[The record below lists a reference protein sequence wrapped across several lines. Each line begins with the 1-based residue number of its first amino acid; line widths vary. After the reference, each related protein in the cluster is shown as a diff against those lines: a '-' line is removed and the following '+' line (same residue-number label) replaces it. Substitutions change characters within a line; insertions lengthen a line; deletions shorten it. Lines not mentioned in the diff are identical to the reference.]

1 MRDDLAVDVRFT
13 DPTRD
18 ELRVLGPEVDDE
30 DDITLGQNL
39 LSVLKGVGVVVLIL
53 ALVVIA
59 MRALEVIASRVEG
72 FSFDCEWFRDHLGK
86 VGQFLFPRA

>member
-1 MRDDLAVDVRFT
+1 MRAISAYDDD
-13 DPTRD
+13 DD
-18 ELRVLGPEVDDE
+18 EIFGSYDDEDDEVDDE